1 MSRVIG
7 CENAREKIDAFIDEE
22 LSVDDQVLVESH
34 LRWCRTCAYR
44 VEDLRLIGEALKLG
58 STAHQAGDDDPPELA
73 AIQSGVL
80 MRIHAEHEQSL
91 GVRLKDM
98 FSDLRLFWPALGA
111 TTALAI
117 CVTGASLVLQWS
129 TEQRPES
136 LAAMISTLAEP
147 GSERN
152 PLRPDNGL
160 RTLDDAMLQY
170 VEENR
175 LSSGISIPRALDD
188 GAMFEGIGDGKTGE
202 GLGADR
208 VVYALS
214 TIVSRDG
221 RIANYQV
228 LSEHSGRTGR
238 TGVNGSRNPY
248 QVDAVLAD
256 AVRQSRFAPAQTPGG
271 SKVAVNMVWLIIST
285 SAVKPPADA
294 VVEVRQAAPARPPE
308 PVPVPAVVPEDDRL
322 SSTLPLLATA

>member
-1 MSRVIG
+1 MNRCIG
-7 CENAREKIDAFIDEE
+7 CETAREKLDAFIDEE

-34 LRWCRTCAYR
+34 LRWCRTCANR
-44 VEDLRLIGEALKLG
+44 VEDLRLIGAALKLG
-58 STAHQAGDDDPPELA
+58 STAHHAGDDDPPELV

-117 CVTGASLVLQWS
+117 CVTGAFLVLQWS

-152 PLRPDNGL
+152 PLRPDNGV
-160 RTLDDAMLQY
+160 RSLDYAVRQY

-188 GAMFEGIGDGKTGE
+188 GALFEGIGDGDTGE
-202 GLGADR
+202 GLGNDR

-228 LSEHSGRTGR
+228 LSERGGRTGR
-238 TGVNGSRNPY
+238 AGQAGYSDA
-248 QVDAVLAD
+248 VDAVLAD

-285 SAVKPPADA
+285 TAVKPAA
-294 VVEVRQAAPARPPE
+294 ERVVEVRQAAPVQPPE
-308 PVPVPAVVPEDDRL
+308 PAAVPAVVPEVDQR